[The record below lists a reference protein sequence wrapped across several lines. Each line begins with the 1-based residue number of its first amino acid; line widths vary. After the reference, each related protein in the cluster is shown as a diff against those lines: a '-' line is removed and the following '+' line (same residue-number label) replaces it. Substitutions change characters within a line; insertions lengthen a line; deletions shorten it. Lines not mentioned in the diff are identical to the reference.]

1 MEIWKL
7 NKCIRANKI
16 MKSEEF
22 YLVRVQKERKLNLI
36 GDITVG
42 SVKKHLW
49 KIKLSISMLCFGSA
63 FTSVYK
69 EPQSFPGRKI
79 L

>member
-1 MEIWKL
+1 M
-7 NKCIRANKI
+7 
-16 MKSEEF
+16 MKSEEL
-22 YLVRVQKERKLNLI
+22 YLVRVQKGRKRNLI
-36 GDITVG
+36 GDVTVG

-69 EPQSFPGRKI
+69 EPHSFPGRKR

>member
-1 MEIWKL
+1 
-7 NKCIRANKI
+7 

-22 YLVRVQKERKLNLI
+22 YLVRVQKKRKRNLI
-36 GDITVG
+36 VDVTVG

-49 KIKLSISMLCFGSA
+49 KIKLSVSTLCFGSA
-63 FTSVYK
+63 FTSVDK
-69 EPQSFPGRKI
+69 GPQSFPGRKR